1 MTRFDSIDVVL
12 PASAPQGD
20 DGKHYGKYGKDYFAY
35 VPIIWTHGNDPAN
48 TRLNYENDHL
58 NNSYGSPIWKT
69 SVGKVEFVGKP
80 QMERQDNGSTT
91 WKEIEG
97 TDTTKCSIYMIKSL
111 TVDGFLP
118 DTTISNIKYEPY
130 MFRVWIVS
138 SKNKLRNFE
147 WVPGEEGRPG
157 SHFEGRGVI
166 PAGTAY
172 WLWDQPVNT
181 TSDYITFP
189 TALKTQFHFWKT
201 EDEDGNNQWDIAE
214 NANMIFA
221 GQDDITADDIQI
233 LVRFY
238 YRSTGQALYQNVQQ
252 GNGTMLMV
260 NRDGD
265 GEKEYYGV
273 EEPGDPDPKIPTFI
287 RSIYD
292 YSQTQGEVVDVTYYN
307 MQGMQSSKPFDGINI
322 VVTRYSNGSVSTTKV
337 LR

>member
-1 MTRFDSIDVVL
+1 
-12 PASAPQGD
+12 
-20 DGKHYGKYGKDYFAY
+20 
-35 VPIIWTHGNDPAN
+35 
-48 TRLNYENDHL
+48 
-58 NNSYGSPIWKT
+58 
-69 SVGKVEFVGKP
+69 
-80 QMERQDNGSTT
+80 
-91 WKEIEG
+91 
-97 TDTTKCSIYMIKSL
+97 
-111 TVDGFLP
+111 
-118 DTTISNIKYEPY
+118 
-130 MFRVWIVS
+130 
-138 SKNKLRNFE
+138 
-147 WVPGEEGRPG
+147 
-157 SHFEGRGVI
+157 
-166 PAGTAY
+166 
-172 WLWDQPVNT
+172 
-181 TSDYITFP
+181 
-189 TALKTQFHFWKT
+189 
-201 EDEDGNNQWDIAE
+201 
-214 NANMIFA
+214 MIFA